1 MAEKLPFLL
10 PEITLFVTTC
20 LVMIF
25 GLSPRREIRQIM
37 PWLVGFALVVAAALA
52 AWTPVDTN
60 DFSFFPAALPYA
72 KVLVALVGLLLLL
85 LLPGTVDRGDE
96 ERIARGEAS
105 FDPLRVTRPEF
116 YAFFLFAL
124 TGLML
129 TASAGDL
136 VWLFLALEL
145 TSLPGYIMV
154 TISARGGQ
162 AEARSGEAG
171 VKYFFLGALGAAVFL
186 YGFTLL
192 YGAAGTTDLL
202 GIAAALQTNGVGP
215 LATAGLVLAV
225 LGLGFKIAAVP
236 MHFYTADVYQ
246 GAAAPVSAM
255 LAFVPKAA
263 GFIGL
268 IFICACA
275 GWNHGL
281 GGNSLPPAL
290 EILLWTMAALTMLVG
305 NVLAILQ
312 NSVKR
317 LLAYSSV
324 SHSGYMLVGLV
335 AGPAGSRVTE
345 NGVAAVLF
353 YLLCYGVMNVGAFA
367 VIASLERRA
376 GQEVDS
382 FDDLR
387 GMFRAH
393 PALGTVM
400 VICALSLL
408 GMPPL
413 LGFFG
418 KLHLVTAGIAAGH
431 IPLVIVLLVNSAIAA
446 FYYLRLVAVPLLE
459 ARGPEEPIDYA
470 RTPFNSRV
478 IAGLISAGG
487 TVALVFVAGYLVRA
501 SGIAATPRSVGVP
514 AQAETPADAPQPL
527 VHAD

>member
-1 MAEKLPFLL
+1 
-10 PEITLFVTTC
+10 
-20 LVMIF
+20 
-25 GLSPRREIRQIM
+25 
-37 PWLVGFALVVAAALA
+37 
-52 AWTPVDTN
+52 
-60 DFSFFPAALPYA
+60 
-72 KVLVALVGLLLLL
+72 
-85 LLPGTVDRGDE
+85 
-96 ERIARGEAS
+96 
-105 FDPLRVTRPEF
+105 
-116 YAFFLFAL
+116 
-124 TGLML
+124 
-129 TASAGDL
+129 
-136 VWLFLALEL
+136 
-145 TSLPGYIMV
+145 
-154 TISARGGQ
+154 
-162 AEARSGEAG
+162 AG

-202 GIAAALQTNGVGP
+202 GIAAALQTSGVGP

-290 EILLWTMAALTMLVG
+290 EILLWTMAVLTMLVG

-312 NSVKR
+312 DSVKR

-335 AGPAGSRVTE
+335 AGPAGARVTE

-431 IPLVIVLLVNSAIAA
+431 IPLVIVLLVN
-446 FYYLRLVAVPLLE
+446 
-459 ARGPEEPIDYA
+459 
-470 RTPFNSRV
+470 
-478 IAGLISAGG
+478 
-487 TVALVFVAGYLVRA
+487 
-501 SGIAATPRSVGVP
+501 
-514 AQAETPADAPQPL
+514 
-527 VHAD
+527 